1 MVTRVGIVGAVIAVA
16 LLWLGPLSL
25 PDWAVVALVVLVVTL
40 AIVHSVRRVRVER
53 RLTRTL
59 WHALTRK

>member
-1 MVTRVGIVGAVIAVA
+1 MVSRIGMVGAVIAVA
-16 LLWLGPLSL
+16 LLWLGPFSV
-25 PDWAVVALVVLVVTL
+25 PDWAVVAFVVLVVAL
-40 AIVHSVRRVRVER
+40 AIVHSVKRVRAER